1 VSRRSTHPLLPP
13 PWRGRVGVGGNN
25 RLPSEPAFEGRAH
38 ELLHAGT
45 SGIDLPLAGLALRVG
60 DAPLFRRDA
69 GGGLRQAV
77 SVSVESPRDGGVA
90 RFAIREG
97 GRELAAESWPLR
109 RGRHTIRLL
118 VPEVTAPAPLLFDA
132 AVDGAELLGV
142 PIEVRPQRK
151 WRIFVVHHSHLDVGY
166 TDPQDRVLRDH
177 LAYLDSVLE
186 LAAATDGWP
195 DAARFRWNVEA
206 NLPLQRWLATRP
218 ARRRRAFC
226 ELARE
231 GRIEVCALPFSM
243 HTEAFSIDELA
254 RQLEFADRL
263 REEHRLPVVTAMQ
276 SDVPGAT
283 VGLIDLLAGA
293 GVRYLAV
300 AHNWAGRSVP
310 HLAGGQAL
318 TRPFRWRSP
327 GGGELLTWYTDTPH
341 GVAYMEG
348 NLVGLATGYEAALDL
363 LPEYLDVLA
372 GRPYPY
378 PGGHGWAAEAEPAP
392 LTRQPYPH
400 DLLHLRVQGRL
411 ADNAPPSPTP
421 ADVVRRWNEDW
432 AYPALRMATNRDFFE
447 CVERELAGRVDTFE
461 GDWTDWWADGLGS
474 AARELAANRE
484 AQARAPVAQTLHTL
498 GDVLG
503 EAAGWRA
510 ALDRCYE
517 RMALFD
523 EHTWG
528 AANPWADSLSGWD
541 SGRAQWQRKAAMAL
555 DARDGAAALLAHGS
569 VRLGELLGAPGSS
582 LAVFNPS
589 GFERTDLVRVF
600 VPTERAAFDRP
611 LRLVDA
617 ATGEPVPYALE
628 AQARPRH
635 RPRGLHLSF
644 VARGVPPLGYRRYR
658 LVGDAGGAVVE
669 PVRAERS
676 GDAVLQNEHY
686 RLELDAAG
694 ARVASL
700 RDLAAG
706 RELVEADSPF
716 GFNQYV
722 YERYATAA
730 HVNHLSGRVPAAG
743 QWLLGS
749 RTVGRLGVV
758 TRRVRT
764 PVWDQVTVR
773 FVADGSEWVETS
785 VRLARGVRR
794 VDVRNRV
801 LKRATADKESVFFA
815 FPFGLRQPRVEHEIT
830 GGVQAADG
838 PAVPGSA
845 RHVRAIRHWL
855 TLEDEA
861 TAVAWVA
868 GDAPLVQVGGLHLPY
883 APFPPSFAA
892 GERDAGTVFSWAMNN
907 LWDTN
912 FPPAQGGEVAFRYRV
927 ATGQPG
933 AARRLGMTT
942 AAEAARPL
950 VAVVC
955 GSEGALPDAGSFCEL
970 EAAEVDVVTLA
981 PSRAG
986 HGLVV
991 MLHSLA
997 PAPARVR
1004 LRFPLL
1010 PVRRAWEGSYL
1021 ERDLRE
1027 LPLRSGE
1034 ATLTV
1039 APGAYR
1045 AVALELGR

>member
-1 VSRRSTHPLLPP
+1 VRRRRTPQPP
-13 PWRGRVGVGGNN
+13 
-25 RLPSEPAFEGRAH
+25 FERHAH
-38 ELLHAGT
+38 ELLHTGA
-45 SGIDLPLAGLALRVG
+45 SGIDLALAGLALRVG
-60 DAPLFRRDA
+60 DTPLLRRDA
-69 GGGLRQAV
+69 DGGLRQAV
-77 SVSVESPRDGGVA
+77 RVTVDSPRDGGVA

-97 GRELAAESWPLR
+97 GRELAGGSWPVR
-109 RGRHTIRLL
+109 RGRHTVRLL
-118 VPEVTAPAPLLFDA
+118 VPEVTAPTSLRFDA

-142 PIEVRPQRK
+142 PIEVRPQRR
-151 WRIFVVHHSHLDVGY
+151 WRIFVVHHSHLDIGY
-166 TDPQDRVLRDH
+166 TDPQDRVLDDH
-177 LAYLDSVLE
+177 LAYLDSALE

-195 DAARFRWNVEA
+195 EAARFRWNVEV

-218 ARRRRAFC
+218 ARRRRAFL
-226 ELARE
+226 ELARD

-243 HTEAFSIDELA
+243 HTEAYSIDELG
-254 RQLEFADRL
+254 RQLEFADLL
-263 REEHRLPVVTAMQ
+263 REEHGVPIVTAMQ
-276 SDVPGAT
+276 SDVPGAA
-283 VGLIDLLAGA
+283 VGLVEVLAGA

-327 GGGELLTWYTDTPH
+327 GGREVLTWYTDTPH

-378 PGGHGWAAEAEPAP
+378 PDGHGWAAVPEPAA
-392 LTRQPYPH
+392 LTRRPYPH
-400 DLLHLRVQGRL
+400 DVLHLRVQGRL
-411 ADNAPPSPTP
+411 ADNAPPSLTP
-421 ADVVRRWNEDW
+421 AEIVRRWNEEW
-432 AYPALRMATNRDFFE
+432 AYPELRMATNRDFFE
-447 CVERELAGRVDTFE
+447 CAERELADRLDTFT

-484 AQARAPVAQTLHTL
+484 AQALAPVAQTLHAL
-498 GDVLG
+498 GDALG
-503 EAAGWRA
+503 ADEACWRA
-510 ALDRCYE
+510 DLDRCYE

-528 AANPWADSLSGWD
+528 AANPWADELAGWD
-541 SGRAQWQRKAAMAL
+541 SGGVQWQRKAAMAL
-555 DARDGAAALLAHGS
+555 DARDGAASLLAHGAG
-569 VRLGELLGAPGSS
+569 RLAELLGAPGCAI
-582 LAVFNPS
+582 AVFNPS

-600 VPTERAAFDRP
+600 VPAERAELDRP
-611 LRLVDA
+611 LRLVDGV
-617 ATGEPVPYALE
+617 TGEPVSYALE
-628 AQARPRH
+628 EQPRPRH
-635 RPRGLHLSF
+635 RPRGVHLSF
-644 VARGVPPLGYRRYR
+644 VARGVPALGYRRYA
-658 LVGDAGGAVVE
+658 LVDDAGGAAVALARVE
-669 PVRAERS
+669 RG
-676 GDAVLQNEHY
+676 GDALLQNEHY
-686 RLELDAAG
+686 RLELDVAE

-716 GFNQYV
+716 GFDQYI
-722 YERYATAA
+722 YDRYATAS
-730 HVNHLSGRVPAAG
+730 HVNHLSGRVPDAG

-749 RTVGRLGVV
+749 RTAGRLGAV

-764 PVWDQVTVR
+764 PVWEQVAVR
-773 FVADGSEWVETS
+773 CVGEGSEWVETS

-794 VDVRNRV
+794 VDIRNRV
-801 LKRATADKESVFFA
+801 LKRATADKESVYFA
-815 FPFGLRQPRVEHEIT
+815 FPFALRRPRVEYEIT

-838 PAVPGSA
+838 PTVPGSA
-845 RHVRAIRHWL
+845 AHMRAVRHWL
-855 TLEDEA
+855 TLEDDA
-861 TAVAWVA
+861 TAVAWVT

-892 GERDAGTVFSWAMNN
+892 DDRDSGTVFSWAMNN
-907 LWDTN
+907 IWDTN
-912 FPPAQGGEVAFRYRV
+912 FPAAQGGEAAFRYRI
-927 ATGQPG
+927 ASAPPG
-933 AARRLGMTT
+933 AARRLGMAT

-955 GSEGALPDAGSFCEL
+955 GPEGGLPAAGSFCEL
-970 EAAEVDVVTLA
+970 DGAAVDVVTMA

-997 PAPARVR
+997 AEPARVR

-1010 PVRRAWEGSYL
+1010 RVRRAWEGSYL

-1027 LPLRSGE
+1027 LPLRAGE
-1034 ATLTV
+1034 AVLTV
-1039 APGAYR
+1039 APGAYQ
-1045 AVALELGR
+1045 ALALELER